1 MLIETGRGGAGAVR
15 SSLRLYY
22 VSRSGKHLS
31 VIPLPR
37 TDDIMYAHYLTSIP
51 RLCRDV
57 VWHLSVVRPDVVV
70 PASGERASMTEREPP
85 SFGSYRPQP
94 EGAQSTSGLQP
105 GPRPGQPPFRH
116 PATPRR
122 SLGQRLEPP
131 GRGGLLR
138 WVLVASLGVAGL
150 LIATVAVLLAV
161 APTGLIRDQMIAE
174 VKAATGRDLVVN
186 GQTTLSLFPSIAV
199 SMHDV
204 QLSAPPGMTGPP
216 SVRIERLQAD
226 IPLVP
231 LMRREMRIDRLV
243 LTKPVFELRI
253 DESGRRS
260 WDFALNKTL
269 SPGDRIRYA
278 QAATVRNDASGGVPR
293 AISNDASALS
303 DIALGDIRIVDG
315 RVRYVDDRF
324 GTVDEARSL
333 NVSVSGNKL
342 VDPLA
347 VKGNLMWRGDRVAF
361 NADIASPRSLISGQP
376 AAAKLQLSSA
386 TLNVGLNGN
395 VRMGSDV
402 TFDGQVNAE
411 SQSARALA
419 AWVGGKLPAVN
430 GFGPLKFAGQ
440 LTVRPDMATLKS
452 AKLAFDK
459 STAAGDVAVQF
470 KGPRPMVTATLSLD
484 VLDLND
490 YLSSEIEASSDSTTG
505 AGNGA
510 PNASKPAVNSIDDL
524 LRGNGQAA
532 EPGRFKPQ
540 VRGYTRRDD
549 WSDVPIDLLIL
560 HTIDAEVKLSTA
572 QLFFHD
578 MKVGRATVD
587 ARLKNAVMQAH
598 LREMALYDGQGT
610 GQVRIDASGAVPQ
623 VAAAFGLNGLTALH
637 FLKDATGLDWIEG
650 KAKVQLSVTAQGPS
664 QKAMVSALD
673 GKASVALAD
682 GAIIGYDLGEMVSG
696 VQDGRLP
703 SFERDTAKKTSYSSL
718 TVSYQIANG
727 IASSK
732 DLKLVSPLLGATGE
746 GTVSLPDQQI
756 DYVVRP
762 KITAAGTNGQ
772 EDASLEIP
780 INIKGHWANPTIT
793 PDLNVVVKNPSAAI
807 NAIKKFGER
816 FKGQKGI
823 GDVLNQIFGK

>member
-1 MLIETGRGGAGAVR
+1 
-15 SSLRLYY
+15 
-22 VSRSGKHLS
+22 
-31 VIPLPR
+31 
-37 TDDIMYAHYLTSIP
+37 
-51 RLCRDV
+51 
-57 VWHLSVVRPDVVV
+57 
-70 PASGERASMTEREPP
+70 MTEREPP

-94 EGAQSTSGLQP
+94 EGARPTGSLQT
-105 GPRPGQPPFRH
+105 GPRPGHVPPRHAGSPQGGSGRYSDQPR
-116 PATPRR
+116 
-122 SLGQRLEPP
+122 
-131 GRGGLLR
+131 RGGLLR
-138 WVLVASLGVAGL
+138 WVLVASLGIAGL

-216 SVRIERLQAD
+216 SVRMERLQAD

-243 LTKPVFELRI
+243 LTKPVFEFRI
-253 DESGRRS
+253 DEAGRRS
-260 WDFALNKTL
+260 WDFALNGAS
-269 SPGDRIRYA
+269 SPASRIRYA
-278 QAATVRNDASGGVPR
+278 QAATVRNDASGAGSGAV
-293 AISNDASALS
+293 SNEFGALS

-315 RVRYVDDRF
+315 RVRYVDERL
-324 GTVDEARSL
+324 GTVEEASAL
-333 NVSVSGNKL
+333 DVSVSGNKL

-347 VKGNLMWRGDRVAF
+347 AKGNLMWRGDRVAF
-361 NADIASPRSLISGQP
+361 NADIASPRALISGQP
-376 AAAKLQLSSA
+376 AAAKLQFSSA

-395 VRMGSDV
+395 IRAGSDL
-402 TFDGQVNAE
+402 TFDGQINAE
-411 SQSARALA
+411 SPSARALA

-430 GFGPLKFAGQ
+430 GFGPIKFAGQ
-440 LTVRPDMATLKS
+440 LSVRPDIATLKS
-452 AKLAFDK
+452 AKLSFDK

-484 VLDLND
+484 ILNLND
-490 YLSSEIEASSDSTTG
+490 YLSSEIDESSNAKAG
-505 AGNGA
+505 AGSGVRDA
-510 PNASKPAVNSIDDL
+510 GKPTVNSIDDL
-524 LRGNGQAA
+524 LRGNGETA
-532 EPGRFKPQ
+532 EPGRMKPQ

-560 HTIDAEVKLSTA
+560 HTFDADVKLSTA
-572 QLFFHD
+572 QLLFHD

-587 ARLKNAVMQAH
+587 TKLKNAVMQAH
-598 LREMALYDGQGT
+598 LREMALYDGHGT
-610 GQVRIDASGAVPQ
+610 GQVRVDASGAVPQ

-637 FLKDATGLDWIEG
+637 FLKDATGLDWLEG

-664 QKAMVSALD
+664 QKAMISALD
-673 GKASVALAD
+673 GKASVALTD

-746 GTVSLPDQQI
+746 GTVSLPEQQI

-762 KITAAGTNGQ
+762 KITAGAANGQ
-772 EDASLEIP
+772 EPTSLEIP
-780 INIKGHWANPTIT
+780 INVNGHWANPAIK
-793 PDLNVVVKNPSAAI
+793 PDLNVVVKNPAAAI